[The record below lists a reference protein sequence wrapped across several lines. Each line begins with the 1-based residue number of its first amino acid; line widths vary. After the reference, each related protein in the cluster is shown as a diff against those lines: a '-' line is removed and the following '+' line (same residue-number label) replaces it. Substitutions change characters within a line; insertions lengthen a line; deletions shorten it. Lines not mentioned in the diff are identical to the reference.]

1 MRRAEVLDSWG
12 VLRRKLLL
20 IANQILAEYPINMQQ
35 LVLMRELKKYKILT
49 LLALAKLSYTDPAS
63 TSRSVDALKKLGLI
77 SKKIDREDARKCR
90 IELTEKGEALMSELA
105 VKYKSFAD
113 SSFKTLS
120 DQEMSLFLELL
131 NKVGLRLD
139 EILKTPPQEAPKNAL
154 FSISKT

>member
-1 MRRAEVLDSWG
+1 MKRAEVLDSWG

-63 TSRSVDALKKLGLI
+63 TSRSVDALKKLGLV

-90 IELTEKGEALMSELA
+90 IELTAKGEELMNELG
-105 VKYKSFAD
+105 VKYKEFAD
-113 SSFKTLS
+113 SSFQTLS
-120 DQEMSLFLELL
+120 DQEMTLFLEILK
-131 NKVGLRLD
+131 KVGLRLD
-139 EILKTPPQEAPKNAL
+139 EILKTQEH
-154 FSISKT
+154 